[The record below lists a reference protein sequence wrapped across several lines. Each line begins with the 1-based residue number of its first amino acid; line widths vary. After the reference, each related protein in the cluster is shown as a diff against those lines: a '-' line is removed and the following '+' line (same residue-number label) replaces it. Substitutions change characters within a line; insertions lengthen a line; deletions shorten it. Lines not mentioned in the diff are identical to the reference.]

1 MNTELTQ
8 RLVSLM
14 DSSAQ
19 CAKHTLAALAK
30 GVIDIDDFKTIVARL
45 SVIESRSIL
54 LIACLNV
61 DEVEADFS
69 EISLD
74 DEIEFM
80 GAAEVFLSDIKAAMD
95 EASAS

>member
-1 MNTELTQ
+1 MKAELTP
-8 RLVSLM
+8 RLVALM

-19 CAKHTLAALAK
+19 CAKVALRALAR
-30 GVIDIDDFKTIVARL
+30 GAIDIDDFKTIVARL

-61 DEVEADFS
+61 EEVKADFT
-69 EISLD
+69 EISLP

-80 GAAEVFLSDIKAAMD
+80 GAAEVFLTEIQAMMD
-95 EASAS
+95 EASE